1 MKRPITL
8 TISPETRARLQAE
21 ADRQRRSISNLV
33 EIAIDEML
41 DRMEAKLAESHLNKT
56 LDNSQ

>member
-8 TISPETRARLQAE
+8 TISPETRDRLQAE
-21 ADRQRRSISNLV
+21 AERQRRSISNLV

-41 DRMEAKLAESHLNKT
+41 DRVESKLAESHLNKT